1 MICRWFDITDNLDEV
16 GVWHPLIDFGNLLKY
31 EKTKVYGGVK
41 PFRSWYIK
49 NRPFVAGDA
58 QDENLIAYWEEI
70 QISFSCGFQF
80 RNYPF
85 DHHQC
90 ILEFVSRTS
99 TTDVMNMK
107 PHRIIY
113 DNVLPRIM
121 HSLADDPIILSNL
134 SHRFEFEFKF
144 LSTFEKTDAY
154 NYTSSYVGIEIK
166 MKRIT
171 LGELL
176 SGYYYPMAAFASL
189 SMISFLINPDVVSC
203 NCYFH

>member
-1 MICRWFDITDNLDEV
+1 MVLKILDEV
-16 GVWHPLIDFGNLLKY
+16 GVWHPIIDFGKLLKY

-49 NRPFVAGDA
+49 NPPVGSRGAL
-58 QDENLIAYWEEI
+58 DEKMIAYWEEV
-70 QISFSCGFQF
+70 QLSFSCGFHF

-85 DHHQC
+85 DHHKC
-90 ILEFVSRTS
+90 ILEFGSS
-99 TTDVMNMK
+99 TLTTQVLNLK
-107 PHRIIY
+107 PNKIIY
-113 DNVLPRIM
+113 DNVLPCIM
-121 HSLADDPIILSNL
+121 HSLADDPIVLSNL
-134 SHRFEFEFKF
+134 SHHFEFEFKF
-144 LSTFEKTDAY
+144 LSPSEKTDAY
-154 NYTSSYVGIEIK
+154 NYTSSRVGMEIK